1 MARGI
6 GTPMNAQRMGGG
18 FSSLLWRMAQKLP
31 PNERVKPK
39 EHKRGGAPKKG
50 DLSDEQVAECR
61 RAFEAGEIKC
71 RELAARHGTT
81 YDRMYKIL
89 AYQTRSARTDGSDY
103 VKGRGR

>member
-31 PNERVKPK
+31 PNERVNPK
-39 EHKRGGAPKKG
+39 ERKRRGSPPKD

-71 RELAARHGTT
+71 RELAERHGTT
-81 YDRMYKIL
+81 YRRMYQIL
-89 AYQTRSARTDGSDY
+89 NYKTRSARADGSAY